1 MTNLGALYHDGRGVA
16 QDYAKA
22 REWYEKAAAKDDADA
37 MFNLGLLYDN
47 GQGVAQDYAKAR
59 AWYQKA
65 AAKGHARAKARLEQL
80 SAPATPPPVTSAPA
94 TPPPAAQPS
103 VTQISDTAAVR
114 RLKAN
119 RGIALQWISWDR
131 LGRLTVTESNGL
143 IHVEGAQT
151 GGSSRLEISGDV
163 LSIDQDRFTFKGRIN
178 IYNAP
183 SDRKQCL
190 RDGVFE
196 FRITGKRQYWRLQQ
210 MEGCD
215 GLTDYVDTFF

>member
-1 MTNLGALYHDGRGVA
+1 MA

-22 REWYEKAAAKDDADA
+22 REWYEKAAAKDNADA
-37 MFNLGLLYDN
+37 MFSLGVLYEYGRGVAQDYAKAREWYEEAAAKGNADAMTNLGLLYDN
-47 GQGVAQDYAKAR
+47 GQSVAQDYAKAR

-65 AAKGHARAKARLEQL
+65 AKGHARAKARLEQL
-80 SAPATPPPVTSAPA
+80 SAPA

-114 RLKAN
+114 RLKAD

-143 IHVEGAQT
+143 IHLEGAQT

-183 SDRKQCL
+183 SD
-190 RDGVFE
+190 
-196 FRITGKRQYWRLQQ
+196 
-210 MEGCD
+210 
-215 GLTDYVDTFF
+215 